1 MKQPALLITI
11 IVGSTMIVC
20 TAIASSA
27 LKSVGQS
34 IEDAARSMQLGN
46 VSIPNHL
53 TLRTPDLGRVE
64 LRLSNGGG
72 GGESLRIASE
82 LQMVAGSKR

>member
-1 MKQPALLITI
+1 MKQPAFLITI
-11 IVGSTMIVC
+11 VVGITLIVC

-27 LKSVGQS
+27 LKSFGQS
-34 IEDAARSMQLGN
+34 IENAANLMQLGN
-46 VSIPNHL
+46 ISIPNHL

-72 GGESLRIASE
+72 GGESFRITSE
-82 LQMVAGSKR
+82 LQMVAGSNR